1 MEKVMVMGA
10 QTSFLFFLVSH
21 IKIAKVEKVESLT
34 KRTEKEH
41 DEGRSEP
48 SKRKEKVTR

>member
-1 MEKVMVMGA
+1 MKKAMGA

-34 KRTEKEH
+34 RRTEKKSTMR
-41 DEGRSEP
+41 DDLSRPG
-48 SKRKEKVTR
+48 